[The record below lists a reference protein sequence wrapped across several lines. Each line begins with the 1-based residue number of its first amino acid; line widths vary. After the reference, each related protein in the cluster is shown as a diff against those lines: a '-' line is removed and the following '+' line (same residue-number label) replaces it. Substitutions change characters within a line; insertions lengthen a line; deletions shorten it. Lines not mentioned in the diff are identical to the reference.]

1 MPRGFAPLTH
11 LTMRALAVFA
21 LLCIPAASISA
32 QDSSFAQNP
41 WADETSPLH
50 RLKWAHGGQE
60 GDLGTVAYFVI
71 PERCRLTDG
80 AGARDFLSMT
90 QNIPSGTEQG
100 LLLCPAAPGEEWP
113 WFVVFRFEETGY
125 VRDDEAKELDG
136 DKILSTIKR
145 GTERANTIRKEKGW
159 DEMFVDGWVRA
170 PHYNPASHNL
180 TWSIKGHSSDGTSIN
195 HAVRLLGRRGVLH
208 ANLVAAPEQMAT
220 AVPVFDTLM
229 ASASFQ
235 RGHRYSEWRKG
246 DKVAAYGLSALVV
259 GGAGVAVASKLGLLG
274 KLGAVFAKLFAKL
287 GKLIIVAL
295 AAIGAAIKKLFSR
308 KREATA

>member
-1 MPRGFAPLTH
+1 
-11 LTMRALAVFA
+11 MRALAVFA
-21 LLCIPAASISA
+21 LLMLPALPISA

-50 RLKWAHGGQE
+50 RLKWTHGGQE
-60 GDLGTVAYFVI
+60 GELGTVAYFMI

-113 WFVVFRFEETGY
+113 WFVVFRFDESGY

-136 DKILSTIKR
+136 DKILATIR
-145 GTERANTIRKEKGW
+145 NGTEQANKVRKAKGW

-170 PHYNPASHNL
+170 PHYDPASHNL
-180 TWSIKGHSSDGTSIN
+180 TWSIKGHSSDGASVN

-208 ANLVAAPEQMAT
+208 ANLVAAPEQIAT
-220 AVPVFDTLM
+220 AVPAFDSLM
-229 ASASFQ
+229 ATASFA

-246 DKVAAYGLSALVV
+246 DKVAAYGLTALVV
-259 GGAGVAVASKLGLLG
+259 GGAGVAVATKLGLMG
-274 KLGAVFAKLFAKL
+274 KLAAVFAKLFAKL
-287 GKLIIVAL
+287 GKFILIAL
-295 AAIGAAIKKLFSR
+295 AGLAAGLKKLFSR